1 MALQKINI
9 DRDTTKPIA
18 DFCKNQGWVPPDTE
32 IISIRPAG
40 EGNMNTVKRA
50 LLSDGTSLVLKQ
62 AFPFVKKYPSIP
74 APVDRLQQEA
84 FFYAEVQT
92 HQALKSTTPNLIGYD
107 EHTKILALEYID
119 DAEDFSFL
127 WSDNN
132 RSLTAEEKTKIV
144 SWLSALH
151 NIESDA
157 LDKDPNLEMRKLNH
171 EHIFIIPLRENNGV
185 SLEESLKKKAKSL
198 RQLAAVQKAAKDLGE
213 IYLSDQMLSLIHG
226 DFHPGSWMR
235 TKERGPVI
243 IDPEFSFCGRGEFD
257 LGILEA
263 HLFIKNQDLSEVE
276 EVLQNY
282 NKPSYFDDSL
292 VSGFRSFEIIRRL
305 LGVAQL
311 PLTRDEDFKI
321 DLLDFAVDTLRSH

>member
-1 MALQKINI
+1 M
-9 DRDTTKPIA
+9 
-18 DFCKNQGWVPPDTE
+18 
-32 IISIRPAG
+32 
-40 EGNMNTVKRA
+40 
-50 LLSDGTSLVLKQ
+50 
-62 AFPFVKKYPSIP
+62 
-74 APVDRLQQEA
+74 
-84 FFYAEVQT
+84 
-92 HQALKSTTPNLIGYD
+92 
-107 EHTKILALEYID
+107 EYND

-127 WSDNN
+127 WSDNH

-157 LDKDPNLEMRKLNH
+157 LDNCPNLEMRKLNH
-171 EHIFIIPLRENNGV
+171 EHIFIIPLQKDNGV
-185 SLEESLKKKAKSL
+185 PLEGSLKKKAKHIREL
-198 RQLAAVQKAAKDLGE
+198 DVVQKAAKDLGE
-213 IYLSDQMLSLIHG
+213 IYLSDQMRSLIHG

-243 IDPEFSFCGRGEFD
+243 IDPEFSFRGRGEFD

-263 HLFIKNQDLSEVE
+263 HMFIKNQDLSEIE
-276 EVLQNY
+276 EALQNY

-292 VSGFRSFEIIRRL
+292 VSAFRSFEIIRRL

-321 DLLDFAVDTLRSH
+321 DLLDFALDTLR